1 MDLIMGGRPQ
11 QRGRRMLSLF
21 NRLPAFGG
29 NRPCAPG
36 CYFTVVL
43 HLAES
48 KEHGSSSCAEFS
60 RLQQLQKIRLI
71 FTFHLDTSVRGGGV
85 LQGANWLFDFPAQPV
100 PCGDHNLL
108 PPSVARLVFAL
119 AMYFLPGATLALL
132 FPVVTSRKLP
142 GEVCIYWI
150 QHLIIVLCPVYLLS
164 LGGVYSAESFYNFNI
179 YVLCHALMTLYSFGP
194 LQLISMLTNVN
205 LNNVLCP
212 ASSDPFQGYYYRL
225 AAIGHHSLFLIL
237 HSWLYIKFTR
247 MILAAFENGSFIP
260 TQLVE
265 ANGNKIHPP
274 RLEDCPNCL
283 HEMKKEN

>member
-1 MDLIMGGRPQ
+1 WMRWCDNVMLIFYSDITVDQASIVLFASWDKSERCSMYSAHRPQ

-164 LGGVYSAESFYNFNI
+164 FTEMSRRSRGG
-179 YVLCHALMTLYSFGP
+179 
-194 LQLISMLTNVN
+194 
-205 LNNVLCP
+205 
-212 ASSDPFQGYYYRL
+212 
-225 AAIGHHSLFLIL
+225 
-237 HSWLYIKFTR
+237 
-247 MILAAFENGSFIP
+247 
-260 TQLVE
+260 
-265 ANGNKIHPP
+265 
-274 RLEDCPNCL
+274 
-283 HEMKKEN
+283 